1 MKAPNPVTNY
11 ICSLRSCLVLTLF
24 LSLVLNNPIHAQLA
38 FPTATGAGA
47 YVSGGRGYPVYK
59 VTNLLDSGP
68 GTFRQALLDCESN
81 GGGNIVF
88 EVSGTIILEG
98 LLSINNLVNV
108 TIAGQTAPEGGI
120 AIGGVGTSDG
130 QWITS
135 PKILINNLDNVIWRY
150 MRFRQEF
157 VSSNH
162 DNLILNSATNFIV
175 DHCSFAAGSDEG
187 LDTTNLNNNFTIQNN
202 LYVMCKTGNIVGSSD
217 NITHASS
224 VSFNRN
230 VFYNTSHRFPNA
242 SVSGRHDN
250 INNISWNYV
259 ARLCEVQG
267 EIQMN
272 HINNY
277 YASIYGEL
285 DNPAD
290 GPSYA
295 LGRKGMLYRWN
306 NGSEG
311 TVLTPPSIYTAGN
324 ILEQTI
330 TDPNADN
337 WQFWHW
343 RFDAPAVSGY
353 QGQLAEDPLPNA
365 LQANTMF
372 PLLGQ
377 EFDIRTS
384 AEIKEQLPDEV
395 GANARLD
402 ENGDVV
408 TDIDAIDIL
417 AINNIKNNIKVYYNQ
432 GNFYDEHAQYLR
444 DFWETFSTTP
454 IAVRNDDVN
463 GDGIPEAWASNNM
476 PEDAIHSDVANA
488 EGYTYLELYLNSV
501 DSQAE
506 GNEVVSVTGVSV
518 APDDLYLNIGEFAQ
532 ANATFQPVEATNT
545 TGQWSSNATAF
556 ATVNSNG
563 LINALSE
570 GQASII
576 FTAND
581 NGISDQVIVTVSSQL
596 FGTYELYNAD
606 TDEFVDTVLDGSSFD
621 LAVIGDQINLR
632 AIPKNGDVSLD
643 VESVKVDWSKEG
655 NTNENGTRI
664 DNTAVYT
671 ALADS
676 NGIDFFPYTIST
688 GTYNFTVTY
697 YSDND
702 ASGDIVAIN
711 TFSISFFDTALIA
724 SAGEDQIICQ
734 GEQISLTAS
743 GGPNFLWNTGETTA
757 SITVSPNNTSI
768 YTVTV
773 DDGFGNTDSDS
784 VTITV
789 NELPDITVSSDITI
803 MVGESTTLSAQGA
816 TSYLWSTGETA
827 ESISVSPI
835 DTTIYTVT
843 GFSNNCENTAQV
855 TVTVIPAINANAGSD
870 VTICVGES
878 INLNASGGINYLWN
892 TGENT
897 SNIEVS
903 PTVTTTYTV
912 TVSDSFGNTDSD
924 SVTVTVNQLPEV
936 TLNDN
941 VEIIEGD
948 SITLTASGAS
958 SYLWSNGLTS
968 ASITVSPSETTTYV
982 VTGFTNT
989 CSDTAEVT
997 VTVIEQFQASAGADE
1012 RVCDNYDYDVT
1023 LTANQGDSYLWST
1036 GETTQSISVNPLS
1049 TTTYYVTVTQGIQED
1064 TDDVTVYVDPNPNV
1078 VIVNGDSVDI
1088 LSGDFVTLSASGANS
1103 YEWNNGAT
1111 QPNVAVSPSQST
1123 IYSVKGYINDC
1134 YDEKEVTV
1142 NVFQPVVADAGED
1155 VFICVEEV
1163 ATLTATGGD
1172 EYLWSTGETTP
1183 TIQVSPSE
1191 TTDYTVTVFNAVDF
1205 DEATV
1210 RVEVDLNCDQEPM
1223 EVEQPLDFS
1232 FDVYPNP
1239 ATDYINVKL
1248 SGTLLVSDI
1257 YLYDFTGKLI
1267 YQTKVSN
1274 DNLNLSTTRQIDVR
1288 SLNTGIYFVKL
1299 VDSGRDIT
1307 KKLIV
1312 N

>member
-1 MKAPNPVTNY
+1 MKAPNSVTNY
-11 ICSLRSCLVLTLF
+11 ICSVIPCFVLTLF
-24 LSLVLNNPIHAQLA
+24 LTLLTNNPLHAQLA

-59 VTNLLDSGP
+59 VTNLQDSGP
-68 GTFRQALLDCESN
+68 GTFRQALLNCEAN

-88 EVSGTIILEG
+88 DVSGTIILNG

-120 AIGGVGTSDG
+120 TIGGTGTADG
-130 QWITS
+130 QWSTS

-157 VSSNH
+157 VSLNH

-187 LDTTNLNNNFTIQNN
+187 LDTTNLNDNFTIQNN

-217 NITHASS
+217 NISHAST

-311 TVLTPPSIYTAGN
+311 TVVTPPSIYTAGN

-353 QGQLAEDPLPNA
+353 QGQLAEEGLPSD
-365 LQANTMF
+365 LQADIMF
-372 PLLGQ
+372 PLLGE
-377 EFDIRTS
+377 EFEIRTS
-384 AEIKEQLPDEV
+384 AEIKQQLPDEV

-408 TDIDAIDIL
+408 EDIDAVDLI
-417 AINNIKNNIKVYYNQ
+417 AINNIKNDIKVYYNQ
-432 GNFYDEHAQYLR
+432 GNFYDEHTQYIR

-454 IAVRNDDVN
+454 IAVRNDDTN
-463 GDGIPEAWASNNM
+463 GDGIPEAWANANM
-476 PEDAIHSDVANA
+476 PNDAVYSDIANA
-488 EGYTYLELYLNSV
+488 EGYTYFELYINSV
-501 DSQAE
+501 DAAE
-506 GNEVVSVTGVSV
+506 SNEMVNVTGVSV
-518 APDDLYLNIGEFAQ
+518 TPNNLDLNIGEFAQ
-532 ANATFQPVEATNT
+532 VSATVSPSNATNT
-545 TGQWSSNATAF
+545 TGQWSSE
-556 ATVNSNG
+556 SPG
-563 LINALSE
+563 L
-570 GQASII
+570 ASV
-576 FTAND
+576 ND
-581 NGISDQVIVTVSSQL
+581 NGVISALTDGNTTVTFTTDNNNFSADVNVTVNNQL

-606 TDEFVDTVLDGSSFD
+606 SDALVNTINNGDSFD
-621 LAVIGDQINLR
+621 LAVVGNQLNIR
-632 AIPKNGDVSLD
+632 SIPKNGDSSAD

-655 NTNENGTRI
+655 NSNENGSRI
-664 DNTAVYT
+664 DNTAFYT

-676 NGIDFFPYTIST
+676 FGNDFLPYEIST

-697 YSDND
+697 YSDDD
-702 ASGDIVAIN
+702 ALGEIVAIN
-711 TFSISFFDTALIA
+711 SFSISFFDTALIA
-724 SAGEDQIICQ
+724 SAGNDQTICE
-734 GEQISLTAS
+734 GEEAILNAS
-743 GGPNFLWNTGETTA
+743 GSDSFLWNTGETTA
-757 SITVSPNNTSI
+757 SISVSPSTTTT
-768 YTVTV
+768 YTVTI
-773 DDGFGNTDSDS
+773 DDGFGNTDTDDVTVFVNEIPELVVSED
-784 VTITV
+784 VTIMAG
-789 NELPDITVSSDITI
+789 D
-803 MVGESTTLSAQGA
+803 STTLTVQGA
-816 TSYLWSTGETA
+816 TTYLWSTGETA
-827 ESISVSPI
+827 SFIEVSPSDTTTYTVTGFNNGCENTVQVVVTVIPELNANAGEDVTICFGETVTLNASGGVNYIWNTGEI
-835 DTTIYTVT
+835 DSIIEVNPSVTTIYTVT
-843 GFSNNCENTAQV
+843 ATDA
-855 TVTVIPAINANAGSD
+855 
-870 VTICVGES
+870 
-878 INLNASGGINYLWN
+878 
-892 TGENT
+892 
-897 SNIEVS
+897 
-903 PTVTTTYTV
+903 
-912 TVSDSFGNTDSD
+912 FGNSDSD
-924 SVTVTVNQLPEV
+924 SVTVTVNEIPVV
-936 TLNDN
+936 TVSENI
-941 VEIIEGD
+941 EIIEGD
-948 SITLTASGAS
+948 SIELAANGAT
-958 SYLWSNGLTS
+958 SYIWSNGETS
-968 ASITVSPSETTTYV
+968 ASILVSPSETTTYSV
-982 VTGFTNT
+982 EGTTNS

-997 VTVIEQFQASAGADE
+997 VTVIGQFQASAGTDE
-1012 RVCDNYDYDVT
+1012 RVCDNYDYEVT

-1036 GETTQSISVNPLS
+1036 GETTQSVNVSPMS
-1049 TTTYYVTVTQGIQED
+1049 TTTYSVTVTSGIQQD
-1064 TDDVTVYVDPNPNV
+1064 TDDVTVYVDPYPNV

-1088 LSGDFVTLSASGANS
+1088 LNGDFITLSATGANS

-1111 QPNVAVSPSQST
+1111 QPNIAVSPSQST
-1123 IYSVKGYINDC
+1123 TYSVKGYINDC
-1134 YDEKEVTV
+1134 YDEKEISV

-1155 VFICVEEV
+1155 KFICLNEV
-1163 ATLTATGGD
+1163 TTLTATGGD
-1172 EYLWSTGETTP
+1172 EYLWSTGEITP
-1183 TIQVSPSE
+1183 TIEVSPNQ

-1205 DEATV
+1205 DEASV
-1210 RVEVDLNCDQEPM
+1210 RVEVDLDCDQEPI
-1223 EVEQPLDFS
+1223 ESEQPLDFS

-1248 SGTLLVSDI
+1248 SGTLIVSDI

-1267 YQTKVSN
+1267 YQAEISN
-1274 DNLNLSTTRQIDVR
+1274 DNINLSTTTQIDVR
-1288 SLNTGIYFVKL
+1288 SLNSGIYFVKL
-1299 VDSGRDIT
+1299 VDGGRDVT